1 MYTVRR
7 MKGILTV
14 LLLMEA
20 VSAWASQPMLL
31 SLPPVEKAD
40 AEVVTNVPL
49 PALSRR
55 AGRFAFSLGCHATP
69 TNNVEIA
76 FGADAD
82 EDGVLAPRETRLVMS
97 NVKLKMENENDRMG
111 GGWNFTFSIF
121 SFTFGR
127 RAGRIVQRPVPA
139 RIVHGDSEV
148 TP

>member
-14 LLLMEA
+14 LMLMEA

-55 AGRFAFSLGCHATP
+55 AGRFAFSLGCRATP

-76 FGADAD
+76 FGADTD
-82 EDGVLAPRETRLVMS
+82 EDGVLAPRETRLVVGWDMS
-97 NVKLKMENENDRMG
+97 NVKLKMEN
-111 GGWNFTFSIF
+111 
-121 SFTFGR
+121 
-127 RAGRIVQRPVPA
+127 VK
-139 RIVHGDSEV
+139 
-148 TP
+148 